1 MENAIVEEMPREVR
15 EPPGASQGQPGA
27 EAGEP
32 GEPVRGRGAHKPAR
46 GGTRGNRREGPRGLH
61 LASTPGPG
69 GRAAGDW
76 PVARGGPARGR
87 AAGPPPCP
95 GWCFSVGA
103 GPSLATTWSSRGS
116 SSCPCEWCG
125 KGSGLCGRPGGRGA
139 EGAGSSG
146 PGGLTVLPGLSA
158 RSRCPRSLGRASP
171 PRGASEDVRA
181 ASLPTSR
188 RAH

>member
-15 EPPGASQGQPGA
+15 DPPGASQGQPGA

-76 PVARGGPARGR
+76 LGR
-87 AAGPPPCP
+87 AA
-95 GWCFSVGA
+95 
-103 GPSLATTWSSRGS
+103 
-116 SSCPCEWCG
+116 
-125 KGSGLCGRPGGRGA
+125 RPGPEPRGGRCQDHSVRRGA
-139 EGAGSSG
+139 ERR
-146 PGGLTVLPGLSA
+146 LP
-158 RSRCPRSLGRASP
+158 PLGP
-171 PRGASEDVRA
+171 PRGWRRLQGSDGA
-181 ASLPTSR
+181 ADALRGS
-188 RAH
+188 